1 MENLDERIK
10 DVMAG
15 VFEID
20 AATIDE
26 NSTQSN
32 IETWDSIKTLDLIVS
47 LEGEFDIS
55 IPLEEVGNMTS
66 FKFIKNMIESLS

>member
-1 MENLDERIK
+1 MENIDERIK

-20 AATIDE
+20 VALINED
-26 NSTQSN
+26 STQAS
-32 IETWDSIKTLDLIVS
+32 IDTWDSIKTLDLIVA
-47 LEGEFDIS
+47 LEEEFEVS